1 MSGEAKTSGI
11 KSAYEL
17 ALERLESQGIERPR
31 EASLTEE
38 TKLAIAQARRVT
50 ESKLAELEILHRDQ
64 LVRLAEPAAREEAE
78 ANYLRDR
85 RRIEA
90 DGERT
95 VARLRD
101 AESEETPE

>member
-1 MSGEAKTSGI
+1 VSGEDKTSGI

-17 ALERLESQGIERPR
+17 ALERLESQGIEPPR
-31 EASLTEE
+31 DRALAES
-38 TKLAIAQARRVT
+38 TKQSIAEARRIT

-64 LVRLAEPAAREEAE
+64 LARLADPAAREEAE

-90 DGERT
+90 DGERA
-95 VARLRD
+95 VDRLRN
-101 AESEETPE
+101 APSEETPT